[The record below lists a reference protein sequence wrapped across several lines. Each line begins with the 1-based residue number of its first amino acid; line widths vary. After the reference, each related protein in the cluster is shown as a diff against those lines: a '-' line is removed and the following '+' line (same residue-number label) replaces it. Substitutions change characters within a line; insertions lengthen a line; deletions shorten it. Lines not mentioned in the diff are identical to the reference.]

1 MSTNSQPTGAT
12 ALNGAVAPTMNG
24 KVPQTDRSDRVR
36 KRTVQSIAKAMEGG
50 SHAIEAR
57 LEELDVEWDA
67 ERSFQA
73 GAAALILI
81 GSALAARERRFLPL
95 PAVMAG
101 FVLGH
106 AMSGRCPPIGLMRAI
121 GFRTRR
127 EIDHERY
134 ALKAARGDFDALD
147 VASAAGPNTLL
158 TVTEF

>member
-1 MSTNSQPTGAT
+1 MTTHSIPVQTPKKLAPD
-12 ALNGAVAPTMNG
+12 VA
-24 KVPQTDRSDRVR
+24 DRVR
-36 KRTVQSIAKAMEGG
+36 RRTVESIATAMNGG
-50 SHAIEAR
+50 PRAIGER
-57 LEELDVEWDA
+57 LEQLDGEWDA

-73 GAAALILI
+73 AAAGLILL
-81 GSALAARERRFLPL
+81 GSGLAARDRRWLPL
-95 PAVMAG
+95 PAVIAG
-101 FVLGH
+101 FFLGH
-106 AMSGRCPPIGLMRAI
+106 AMSGRCPPIRLMRAL

>member
-1 MSTNSQPTGAT
+1 MDTNSHPSSSVKGPT
-12 ALNGAVAPTMNG
+12 L
-24 KVPQTDRSDRVR
+24 DRSDRIR
-36 KRTVQSIAKAMEGG
+36 KRTVQSIANAMQGG
-50 SHAIEAR
+50 ARAIEAR
-57 LEELDVEWDA
+57 LDELDAEWDA

-81 GSALAARERRFLPL
+81 GSALAARDRRFLPL

-106 AMSGRCPPIGLMRAI
+106 AMGGRCPPIGLMRAI